1 MASTVEAARDAYSMF
16 YILDPHFH
24 TCSLFTM
31 SARLFILVF
40 LLLTGKMPSSFAV
53 ESQTVPTAMP
63 SGGLK
68 SAGDF
73 FAAIDA
79 QCQPNWS
86 QIVPSPAA
94 TTPPAREALALQ
106 LGVLFTDAFASIQA
120 NNGQDVKNTLHEI
133 TALTK
138 KLNLN
143 QNILARNKCISDFS
157 DKGSWD
163 ELQLEIT
170 SAQEDVITGMRLQND
185 RDLIVFLLAGSWIRQ
200 IDIATTL
207 LTTTPK
213 PELASLLAQS
223 SAAEE
228 LLAGFEKLPEPI
240 RKANLSVMLVQGL
253 LAARDSML
261 KTSGG
266 SLPDSAIK
274 ELSPTM
280 THILNHIA
288 NPAPRP

>member
-16 YILDPHFH
+16 YILDTHFH
-24 TCSLFTM
+24 ACSLFTM
-31 SARLFILVF
+31 LARLFILVV
-40 LLLTGKMPSSFAV
+40 LLLTGQMPSSFAV
-53 ESQTVPTAMP
+53 ESQTVPTATP
-63 SGGLK
+63 GGGLK
-68 SAGDF
+68 SAGAF
-73 FAAIDA
+73 FAAMDA
-79 QCQPNWS
+79 QFQPNWS

-94 TTPPAREALALQ
+94 TASPAREALALQ
-106 LGVLFTDAFASIQA
+106 LGVLVTDAFAAIQS
-120 NNGQDVKNTLHEI
+120 NNGQGVKNTLHEI
-133 TALTK
+133 TAITK

-143 QNILARNKCISDFS
+143 QDILARNKCISDFA

-170 SAQEDVITGMRLQND
+170 SAQEDVITGMQRQND

-207 LTTTPK
+207 LNTNPK
-213 PELASLLAQS
+213 PELAALLAQS
-223 SAAEE
+223 TSADE
-228 LLAGFEKLPEPI
+228 LLTGFEKLPEPM
-240 RKANLSVMLVQGL
+240 RKGSLSVMLVQGL
-253 LAARDSML
+253 LAARHSML

-288 NPAPRP
+288 NPTPRP

>member
-1 MASTVEAARDAYSMF
+1 METHLDGLLAF
-16 YILDPHFH
+16 YILDPHFDA
-24 TCSLFTM
+24 CSLFIM
-31 SARLFILVF
+31 SVRLFILVV

-53 ESQTVPTAMP
+53 ESQTGPPASP

-68 SAGDF
+68 SAGEF

-79 QCQPNWS
+79 QFQPNWS
-86 QIVPSPAA
+86 QIVHPPTAPTS
-94 TTPPAREALALQ
+94 PAREALAFQ
-106 LGVLFTDAFASIQA
+106 LGVLVTDAFAAIQA
-120 NNGQDVKNTLHEI
+120 NNGQGVKNTLHEI

-143 QNILARNKCISDFS
+143 QDILARNKCISDFA
-157 DKGSWD
+157 DKALWD
-163 ELQLEIT
+163 QLQLELT
-170 SAQEDVITGMRLQND
+170 SAQQDVITGMQRQKD
-185 RDLIVFLLAGSWIRQ
+185 HDLIVFLLAGSWIRQ

-207 LTTTPK
+207 LSANPK
-213 PELASLLAQS
+213 PELAALLAQS
-223 SAAEE
+223 TSADE

-240 RKANLSVMLVQGL
+240 RKGNLAFMLVQGL

-266 SLPDSAIK
+266 TLPDSAIK
-274 ELSPTM
+274 ELDPTM

-288 NPAPRP
+288 TPIPRP